1 MWGEGWSMH
10 LYRWW
15 NVHRGHVDGSGG
27 GGGLASAVCWLP
39 PPSLR
44 GGSVSV
50 SGSMGAPGWW
60 VPSAY
65 CRGWSGVLLPRGCC
79 AGGCGGGRRPLIN
92 TCRSCSGEG
101 RKGEVLYSG
110 RKGGR

>member
-1 MWGEGWSMH
+1 MVATWS
-10 LYRWW
+10 LP
-15 NVHRGHVDGSGG
+15 SP
-27 GGGLASAVCWLP
+27 VCWLP

-44 GGSVSV
+44 AGSVSV
-50 SGSMGAPGWW
+50 SGSMGGPGWW
-60 VPSAY
+60 VPSAC

-79 AGGCGGGRRPLIN
+79 AGAVPLMD
-92 TCRSCSGEG
+92 TRRSCSGEG